1 MFTRAL
7 RLPARPKDSFFL
19 WGPRQS
25 GKSTLLRTRYPE
37 APLLDLLSS
46 DEFMRYTR
54 RPGLLRDEF
63 RDSAR
68 GTLILIDEIQK
79 VPTLLDEVHWLIE
92 NRGVVFGLC
101 GSSARKL
108 RRGHPNLL
116 GGRAVRYELF
126 GLVSTEVGA
135 QFDLARFLNH
145 GCLPPHYLADRPG
158 RRLKAYAADYLKEE
172 IAAEALVRNLPAF
185 AEFLWA
191 AALCDTELVNFSNIA
206 RECGVKSVTVKEY
219 YQILVDTLL
228 GRFLP
233 AFTSKPRRRVIQ
245 APKFYFADVGVVNHL
260 AHRGRLQ
267 PAGPLWGKALE
278 NWICHEITAAMAYQ
292 EREEQLSYWRLASGI
307 EVDFLLGEAL
317 IGIEVKSSTQ
327 VHDRHL
333 AGLRA
338 LGEDQLG
345 IRHRI
350 VVCQEP
356 RRRLTRDGI
365 EILPVPRFLDSLW
378 NGELFS
384 VLD

>member
-1 MFTRAL
+1 
-7 RLPARPKDSFFL
+7 
-19 WGPRQS
+19 
-25 GKSTLLRTRYPE
+25 
-37 APLLDLLSS
+37 
-46 DEFMRYTR
+46 
-54 RPGLLRDEF
+54 
-63 RDSAR
+63 
-68 GTLILIDEIQK
+68 
-79 VPTLLDEVHWLIE
+79 
-92 NRGVVFGLC
+92 
-101 GSSARKL
+101 
-108 RRGHPNLL
+108 
-116 GGRAVRYELF
+116 
-126 GLVSTEVGA
+126 
-135 QFDLARFLNH
+135 
-145 GCLPPHYLADRPG
+145 
-158 RRLKAYAADYLKEE
+158 
-172 IAAEALVRNLPAF
+172 
-185 AEFLWA
+185 
-191 AALCDTELVNFSNIA
+191 
-206 RECGVKSVTVKEY
+206 
-219 YQILVDTLL
+219 
-228 GRFLP
+228 
-233 AFTSKPRRRVIQ
+233 
-245 APKFYFADVGVVNHL
+245 
-260 AHRGRLQ
+260 
-267 PAGPLWGKALE
+267 LE